1 MNLNDVNVILASKS
15 PRRQELL
22 KYITDEFA
30 VIPSEFEESVPDG
43 LDADSVPE
51 FLAVKKALDVAK
63 SRPDDLVIG
72 CDTVV
77 ICDGEILGKPKDKCD
92 AFRMLCTLSGR
103 NHKVVSGVCL
113 CLKGKTMSFSQ
124 TTDVSFYSLKEEDII
139 KYIDSENVLDKAGS
153 YGIQDGAALFV
164 EGISGDYY
172 NVVGFPIARLRLE
185 TEKFLSLFN

>member
-30 VIPSEFEESVPDG
+30 VIPSQCEENVPDG
-43 LDADSVPE
+43 LDADNVPE
-51 FLAVKKALDVAK
+51 FLAVQKALDVAK
-63 SRPDDLVIG
+63 SHPDDLVIG

-77 ICDGEILGKPKDKCD
+77 ICGGIILGKPKDKLD

-103 NHKVVSGVCL
+103 THKVVSGVCL

-139 KYIDSENVLDKAGS
+139 KYIDTENVLDKAGS

-172 NVVGFPIARLRLE
+172 NVVGFPIAKLRLE
-185 TEKFLSLFN
+185 IEKFLSLFN

>member
-1 MNLNDVNVILASKS
+1 MNINDVKVVLASKS

-22 KYITDEFA
+22 KYITDEFI
-30 VIPSEFEESVPDG
+30 VIPSEYEENVPEG
-43 LDADSVPE
+43 LDAENVPE

-63 SRPDDLVIG
+63 DHPDELVIG

-77 ICDGEILGKPKDKCD
+77 ICGGIILGEPKDKTN
-92 AFRMLCTLSGR
+92 AFRMLCSLSGR
-103 NHKVVSGVCL
+103 THQVISGVCL

-124 TTDVSFYSLKEEDII
+124 TTDVNFYSLREEDII
-139 KYIDSENVLDKAGS
+139 RYIDTEPVLDKAGS

-172 NVVGFPIARLRLE
+172 NVVGFPIAKLRLE
-185 TEKFLSLFN
+185 IEKFLSLFN

>member
-1 MNLNDVNVILASKS
+1 MNINDVKVVLASKS

-22 KYITDEFA
+22 KYITDEFI
-30 VIPSEFEESVPDG
+30 VIPSEYEENVPEG
-43 LDADSVPE
+43 LDAENVPE

-63 SRPDDLVIG
+63 DHPDELVIG

-77 ICDGEILGKPKDKCD
+77 ICGGIILGKPKDRTD

-103 NHKVVSGVCL
+103 THQVISGVCL

-124 TTDVSFYSLKEEDII
+124 TTDVNFYSLREEDII
-139 KYIDSENVLDKAGS
+139 RYIDTEPVLDKAGS

-172 NVVGFPIARLRLE
+172 NVVGFPIAKLRLE
-185 TEKFLSLFN
+185 IEKFLSLFN